1 MPYII
6 TRYDDFGEPL
16 LREWRPYTYYELL
29 ARLGE
34 ALF

>member
-6 TRYDDFGEPL
+6 TKSDDFGEPL
-16 LREWRPYTYYELL
+16 LREWRVYTYHELL
-29 ARLGE
+29 ARLGD